1 MIFLIILVVLLLVM
15 ERNHHSDEIG
25 NSKYFHLSDG
35 KSKETYLIMRN
46 NGVSDEGLKKFIEM
60 EDKFLELEYV
70 SVRSGITRIVHASL
84 LSNKI
89 KDSFPTY
96 NFNYHTI
103 HLKQIAEPAKNV

>member
-1 MIFLIILVVLLLVM
+1 
-15 ERNHHSDEIG
+15 
-25 NSKYFHLSDG
+25 
-35 KSKETYLIMRN
+35 
-46 NGVSDEGLKKFIEM
+46 M

-103 HLKQIAEPAKNV
+103 HLKQIAEPVKNV